1 MGQLISVSVAL
12 AKIDKTRFT
21 ADKNGNKYLQLTIS
35 VNDEP
40 DQYGKDVQVWME
52 QTKEEREA
60 KASRVFCGNGKV
72 VFGKVGGT
80 APAQSKPA
88 AANTSSDN
96 DDPFA

>member
-1 MGQLISVSVAL
+1 MGQLISVSVSL

-21 ADKNGNKYLQLTIS
+21 TDKNGNKYLQLTLS
-35 VNDEP
+35 VNDEA

-72 VFGKVGGT
+72 VFGKGAAPAGAKPVAAQT
-80 APAQSKPA
+80 APVEDDS
-88 AANTSSDN
+88 
-96 DDPFA
+96 DPFA

>member
-1 MGQLISVSVAL
+1 MGQLISVSIAL

-21 ADKNGNKYLQLTIS
+21 TDKNGNKYLQLTLS
-35 VNDEP
+35 VNDEA

-72 VFGKVGGT
+72 VFGKGA
-80 APAQSKPA
+80 APAPASAGKPA
-88 AANTSSDN
+88 TPNASD